1 MLESFY
7 HLLNARLSP
16 ARSTTIQCDLHLDQV
31 EVNSTG
37 DFRTS
42 SLAPHV
48 NTPAISDLIVRSYL
62 HRAGDR
68 RSTLIFCV
76 DLSHVTN
83 VTQAFR
89 EAGIDARSVSSISAG
104 KSRKDTLD
112 AFANGEF
119 PVLVNCEV
127 LTEGT
132 DIPVVSHGG
141 PESISMLI
149 VRSTASFWQDRRKV
163 AISLLRW

>member
-1 MLESFY
+1 MVSAKVLKVEAWLTS
-7 HLLNARLSP
+7 RLSP
-16 ARSTTIQCDLHLDQV
+16 ARSITVKCDLHLDEV

-37 DFRTS
+37 DFKTS

-48 NTPAISDLIVRSYL
+48 NTPAINDLIVRSYL

-68 RSTLIFCV
+68 QSTLIFCV
-76 DLSHVTN
+76 DLSHVAN

-89 EAGIDARSVSSISAG
+89 DAGIDARSVSSMSAG
-104 KSRKDTLD
+104 KSRKSTLE
-112 AFANGEF
+112 AFASGEF

-132 DIPVVSHGG
+132 DIPVVSH
-141 PESISMLI
+141 IRL
-149 VRSTASFWQDRRKV
+149 
-163 AISLLRW
+163 